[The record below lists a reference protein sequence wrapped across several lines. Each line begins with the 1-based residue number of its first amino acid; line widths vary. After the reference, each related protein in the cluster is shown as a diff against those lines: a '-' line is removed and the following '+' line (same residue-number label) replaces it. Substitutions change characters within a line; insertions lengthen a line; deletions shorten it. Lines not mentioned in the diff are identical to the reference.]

1 MLFEEL
7 KELEK
12 KLLKENADS
21 DEVQRFYEVCE
32 AYFVAK
38 FIDGVCFSD
47 KGTIK
52 KMLSNLNVAQY
63 THSDGVLLDD
73 LKLELGIDIE

>member
-32 AYFVAK
+32 AY
-38 FIDGVCFSD
+38 
-47 KGTIK
+47 IK
-52 KMLSNLNVAQY
+52 W
-63 THSDGVLLDD
+63 
-73 LKLELGIDIE
+73 

>member
-7 KELEK
+7 NELEK
-12 KLLKENADS
+12 KVFKEKVDS

-52 KMLSNLNVAQY
+52 EMLSISNIARY
-63 THSDGVLLDD
+63 TQSNGVLLDD
-73 LKLELGIDIE
+73 LKLEFGIDIE

>member
-7 KELEK
+7 NELEK
-12 KLLKENADS
+12 KVFKEKVDS

-47 KGTIK
+47 KETIK
-52 KMLSNLNVAQY
+52 KMRSYLNVAQ
-63 THSDGVLLDD
+63 
-73 LKLELGIDIE
+73 